1 MLTLFCVVVGEGRP
15 FPIEID
21 ADKSVGILKK
31 KIKEENKNTITCDAK
46 DLQLYLALKGGLQ
59 LKDGAWLSDED
70 PDLKG
75 LSQPADG
82 NTVLP
87 KYVNEERKMRETKK
101 LSNYFSGGEDY
112 PEYCD
117 EKIHVVV
124 TEQEALGVAPTTTHR
139 HPERLKRWAAINAMI
154 RQKNQ
159 QANQKTTD
167 EDANTNKKRKKRD
180 VNKTVGYSSLCWEDI
195 KSIYNFE
202 DSYDLQ
208 PNVSDIP
215 DADIQL
221 LLARIHDLRDLYGQV
236 TDGKEA
242 KRLFFIAPIL
252 ETVSRLIKDVR
263 ILVEEDVAGKNVL
276 LNGRFE
282 FVLKRGKKR
291 ISLVEAKREDMQQ
304 GLVQSVT
311 GLEALADVENLSV
324 TYGIVTNFIEWTF
337 VISEDTKAR
346 KHEYSLRTVETIPSF
361 EGLKELVGRIYAMLM
376 PSIEKEVC
384 IVEAKKDDLLQGMAQ
399 DLLACEVQSE

>member
-1 MLTLFCVVVGEGRP
+1 MLTVFCVVVGEGRP
-15 FPIEID
+15 FSIDID
-21 ADKSVGILKK
+21 AGKTVDHLKD
-31 KIKEENKNTITCDAK
+31 KIKEKNKNTITCDAK

-70 PDLKG
+70 PDLEG
-75 LSQPADG
+75 LSQPAEG

-87 KYVNEERKMRETKK
+87 KYVNEERKMKETKK
-101 LSNYFSGGEDY
+101 LSKFFSGGDY
-112 PEYCD
+112 PAYCND
-117 EKIHVVV
+117 ETIHVVV
-124 TEQEALGVAPTTTHR
+124 TKQEALGVAPTTKHR

-159 QANQKTTD
+159 EANQETTN
-167 EDANTNKKRKKRD
+167 EDAKTNKKRKNRD

-291 ISLVEAKREDMQQ
+291 ISLVEAKREDMLQ
-304 GLVQSVT
+304 GLVQNVT

-324 TYGIVTNFIEWTF
+324 TYGIVTNFLEWTF
-337 VISEDTKAR
+337 LISEDTEVR
-346 KHEYSLRTVETIPSF
+346 KHEYSLRTVDTIPSF
-361 EGLKELVGRIYAMLM
+361 EGLKEIVGKIYAMLIS
-376 PSIEKEVC
+376 PI
-384 IVEAKKDDLLQGMAQ
+384 
-399 DLLACEVQSE
+399 

>member
-1 MLTLFCVVVGEGRP
+1 MVKLFCVVVGEGRP
-15 FPIEID
+15 FSIDID
-21 ADKSVGILKK
+21 AGKTVDHLKD
-31 KIKEENKNTITCDAK
+31 KIKEKNKNTITCDAK
-46 DLQLYLALKGGLQ
+46 DFQLYLALKGGLQ

-70 PDLKG
+70 PDVEG
-75 LSQPADG
+75 LSKPAEG

-87 KYVNEERKMRETKK
+87 KYVNEERKMKETKK
-101 LSNYFSGGEDY
+101 LSKFFSGGDY
-112 PEYCD
+112 PAYCND

-159 QANQKTTD
+159 EANQETTN
-167 EDANTNKKRKKRD
+167 EDAKTNKKRKNRD

-221 LLARIHDLRDLYGQV
+221 LLARIRDLRDLYGRIS
-236 TDGKEA
+236 DGKEA

-291 ISLVEAKREDMQQ
+291 ISLVEAKREDMLQ
-304 GLVQSVT
+304 GLVQNVT

-324 TYGIVTNFIEWTF
+324 TYGIVTNFLEWTF
-337 VISEDTKAR
+337 LISEDTEVR
-346 KHEYSLRTVETIPSF
+346 KHEYSLRTVDTIPSF
-361 EGLKELVGRIYAMLM
+361 EGLKEIVGKIYAMLIS
-376 PSIEKEVC
+376 PI
-384 IVEAKKDDLLQGMAQ
+384 
-399 DLLACEVQSE
+399 

>member
-1 MLTLFCVVVGEGRP
+1 MLTVFCVVVGEGRP
-15 FPIEID
+15 FSIDID
-21 ADKSVGILKK
+21 AGKTVDHLKD
-31 KIKEENKNTITCDAK
+31 KIKEKNKNTITCDAK

-70 PDLKG
+70 PDLEG
-75 LSQPADG
+75 LSQPAEG

-87 KYVNEERKMRETKK
+87 KYVNEERKMKETKK
-101 LSNYFSGGEDY
+101 LSKFFSGGDY
-112 PEYCD
+112 PAYCND
-117 EKIHVVV
+117 ETIHVVV
-124 TEQEALGVAPTTTHR
+124 TKQEALGVAPTTKHR

-159 QANQKTTD
+159 EANQETTN
-167 EDANTNKKRKKRD
+167 EDAKTNKKRKNRD

-195 KSIYNFE
+195 KPIYNFE

-221 LLARIHDLRDLYGQV
+221 LLARIRDLRDLYGQV

-291 ISLVEAKREDMQQ
+291 ISLVEAKREDMLQ
-304 GLVQSVT
+304 GLVQNVT

-324 TYGIVTNFIEWTF
+324 TYGIVTNFLEWTF
-337 VISEDTKAR
+337 LISEDTEVR
-346 KHEYSLRTVETIPSF
+346 KHEYSLRTVDTIPSF
-361 EGLKELVGRIYAMLM
+361 EGLKEIVGKIYAMLIS
-376 PSIEKEVC
+376 PI
-384 IVEAKKDDLLQGMAQ
+384 
-399 DLLACEVQSE
+399 

>member
-1 MLTLFCVVVGEGRP
+1 MVKLFCVVVGEGRP
-15 FPIEID
+15 FSIDID
-21 ADKSVGILKK
+21 AGKTVDHLKE
-31 KIKEENKNTITCDAK
+31 KIKEKNKNTITCDAK
-46 DLQLYLALKGGLQ
+46 DFQLYLALKGGLQ

-70 PDLKG
+70 PDLEG
-75 LSQPADG
+75 LSQPAEG
-82 NTVLP
+82 NTVLS
-87 KYVNEERKMRETKK
+87 KYVNEERKMKETKK
-101 LSNYFSGGEDY
+101 LSKFFSGGDY
-112 PEYCD
+112 PAYCND

-124 TEQEALGVAPTTTHR
+124 TKQEALGVAPTTKHR

-159 QANQKTTD
+159 EANQETTN
-167 EDANTNKKRKKRD
+167 EDAKTNKKRKNRD

-291 ISLVEAKREDMQQ
+291 ISLVEAKREDMLQ
-304 GLVQSVT
+304 GLVQNVT

-324 TYGIVTNFIEWTF
+324 TYGIVTNFLEWTF
-337 VISEDTKAR
+337 LISEDTEVR
-346 KHEYSLRTVETIPSF
+346 KHEYSLRTVDTIPSF
-361 EGLKELVGRIYAMLM
+361 EGLKEIVGKIYAMLIS
-376 PSIEKEVC
+376 PI
-384 IVEAKKDDLLQGMAQ
+384 
-399 DLLACEVQSE
+399 

>member
-1 MLTLFCVVVGEGRP
+1 RP
-15 FPIEID
+15 FSIDID
-21 ADKSVGILKK
+21 AGKTVDHLKE

-46 DLQLYLALKGGLQ
+46 DFQLYLALKGGLQ

-70 PDLKG
+70 PDVEG
-75 LSQPADG
+75 LSKPAEG

-87 KYVNEERKMRETKK
+87 KYVNKERKMRETKK
-101 LSNYFSGGEDY
+101 LSKFFSGGEY
-112 PEYCD
+112 PEFCSD

-159 QANQKTTD
+159 EANQETTN
-167 EDANTNKKRKKRD
+167 EDAKTNKKRKKRD

-221 LLARIHDLRDLYGQV
+221 LLARIRDLRDLYGRIS
-236 TDGKEA
+236 DGKEA

-263 ILVEEDVAGKNVL
+263 ILVEEDVAGKN
-276 LNGRFE
+276 
-282 FVLKRGKKR
+282 
-291 ISLVEAKREDMQQ
+291 
-304 GLVQSVT
+304 
-311 GLEALADVENLSV
+311 
-324 TYGIVTNFIEWTF
+324 
-337 VISEDTKAR
+337 
-346 KHEYSLRTVETIPSF
+346 
-361 EGLKELVGRIYAMLM
+361 
-376 PSIEKEVC
+376 
-384 IVEAKKDDLLQGMAQ
+384 
-399 DLLACEVQSE
+399 

>member
-1 MLTLFCVVVGEGRP
+1 RP
-15 FPIEID
+15 FSVKID
-21 ADKSVGILKK
+21 ASETVDDLKK
-31 KIKEENKNTITCDAK
+31 KIKEEIKYDGRADA
-46 DLQLYLALKGGLQ
+46 LQLYLALKGGLQ

-70 PDLKG
+70 PDLEG

-87 KYVNEERKMRETKK
+87 KYVNEERQMKGTKK
-101 LSNYFSGGEDY
+101 LSRFFSGGEY
-112 PEYCD
+112 PEFCSD

-221 LLARIHDLRDLYGQV
+221 LLARIHDLRDLYGQ
-236 TDGKEA
+236 
-242 KRLFFIAPIL
+242 
-252 ETVSRLIKDVR
+252 
-263 ILVEEDVAGKNVL
+263 
-276 LNGRFE
+276 
-282 FVLKRGKKR
+282 
-291 ISLVEAKREDMQQ
+291 
-304 GLVQSVT
+304 
-311 GLEALADVENLSV
+311 
-324 TYGIVTNFIEWTF
+324 
-337 VISEDTKAR
+337 
-346 KHEYSLRTVETIPSF
+346 
-361 EGLKELVGRIYAMLM
+361 
-376 PSIEKEVC
+376 
-384 IVEAKKDDLLQGMAQ
+384 
-399 DLLACEVQSE
+399 

>member
-1 MLTLFCVVVGEGRP
+1 MLTVFCVVVGEGRP
-15 FPIEID
+15 FSIDID
-21 ADKSVGILKK
+21 AGKTVDHLKD
-31 KIKEENKNTITCDAK
+31 KIKEKNKNTITCDAK

-70 PDLKG
+70 PDLEG
-75 LSQPADG
+75 LSQPAEG

-87 KYVNEERKMRETKK
+87 KYVNEERKMKVTKK
-101 LSNYFSGGEDY
+101 LSKFFSGGDY
-112 PEYCD
+112 PAYCND
-117 EKIHVVV
+117 ETIHVVV
-124 TEQEALGVAPTTTHR
+124 TKQEALGVAPTTKHR

-159 QANQKTTD
+159 EANQETTN
-167 EDANTNKKRKKRD
+167 EDAKTNKKRKNRD

-195 KSIYNFE
+195 KPIYNFE

-221 LLARIHDLRDLYGQV
+221 LLARIRDLRDLYGRIS
-236 TDGKEA
+236 DGKEA

-291 ISLVEAKREDMQQ
+291 ISLVEAKREDMLQ
-304 GLVQSVT
+304 GLVQNVT

-324 TYGIVTNFIEWTF
+324 TYGIVTNFLEWTF
-337 VISEDTKAR
+337 LISEDTEVR
-346 KHEYSLRTVETIPSF
+346 KHEYSLRTVDTIPSF
-361 EGLKELVGRIYAMLM
+361 EGLKEIVGKIYAMLIS
-376 PSIEKEVC
+376 PI
-384 IVEAKKDDLLQGMAQ
+384 
-399 DLLACEVQSE
+399 

>member
-1 MLTLFCVVVGEGRP
+1 
-15 FPIEID
+15 
-21 ADKSVGILKK
+21 
-31 KIKEENKNTITCDAK
+31 
-46 DLQLYLALKGGLQ
+46 
-59 LKDGAWLSDED
+59 
-70 PDLKG
+70 PDLEG

-87 KYVNEERKMRETKK
+87 KYVNEERKMKGTKK
-101 LSNYFSGGEDY
+101 LSKFFSGGEY
-112 PEYCD
+112 PEFCSD

-215 DADIQL
+215 DTDIQL

-324 TYGIVTNFIEWTF
+324 TYGIVTNFLMWTF

-361 EGLKELVGRIYAMLM
+361 EGLKEL
-376 PSIEKEVC
+376 
-384 IVEAKKDDLLQGMAQ
+384 
-399 DLLACEVQSE
+399 

>member
-1 MLTLFCVVVGEGRP
+1 MLTVFCVVVGEGRP
-15 FPIEID
+15 FSIDID
-21 ADKSVGILKK
+21 AGKTVDHLKD
-31 KIKEENKNTITCDAK
+31 KIKEKNKNTITCDAK

-70 PDLKG
+70 PDLEG
-75 LSQPADG
+75 LSQPAEG

-101 LSNYFSGGEDY
+101 LSKFFSGGDY
-112 PEYCD
+112 PAYCND
-117 EKIHVVV
+117 ETIHVVV
-124 TEQEALGVAPTTTHR
+124 TKQEALGVAPTTKHR

-159 QANQKTTD
+159 EANQETTN
-167 EDANTNKKRKKRD
+167 EDAKTNKKRKNRD

-195 KSIYNFE
+195 KPIYNFE

-221 LLARIHDLRDLYGQV
+221 LLARIRDLRDLYGQV

-291 ISLVEAKREDMQQ
+291 ISLVEAKREDMLQ
-304 GLVQSVT
+304 GLVQNVT

-324 TYGIVTNFIEWTF
+324 TYGIVTNFLEWTF
-337 VISEDTKAR
+337 LISEDTEVR
-346 KHEYSLRTVETIPSF
+346 KHEYSLRTVDTIPSF
-361 EGLKELVGRIYAMLM
+361 EGLKEIVGKIYAMLIS
-376 PSIEKEVC
+376 PI
-384 IVEAKKDDLLQGMAQ
+384 
-399 DLLACEVQSE
+399 